1 MPTQERQSVLRRTV
15 KISTIE
21 GSFAQAFLS
30 LATPGSVFLTKFAV
44 LLQAT
49 PFHFSVLAAIGQ
61 LGQVFQLFG
70 VAIGRRM
77 TSRRP
82 AVVALS
88 AAGRA
93 LPLLFAFLPFLFPPA
108 VAIWL
113 FLGFAFLSTALMAAS
128 ANLWVAWI
136 SDMIPLS
143 IRGRF
148 FSRRSQ
154 YTVVVGLLCG
164 YLFGAFIDLF
174 SPQPG
179 LLGGWLRTVL
189 PFGAV
194 LREENLPYALG
205 TVFCVGIAL
214 GLTGVGVLAR
224 QPERPKT
231 VEREPFWS
239 LVAEPLR
246 DGNFRRLLL
255 YGLWWMLAIGIA
267 SPFWSPF
274 MIQKLGMSM
283 VSIQVY
289 GTISTTATLLALR
302 PWGILIDR
310 FGNKTAMRLA
320 LVLGG
325 LNPLLWV
332 FVTPQH
338 YEILFLEAATSG
350 IMWSG
355 AGIVATNLVLAIAPD
370 HRRQVYSGVFGAFS
384 GLAMMATMLLSGLF
398 LPPALNLAGRHL
410 EPEQVLFGLTAL
422 ARWSTEVPLSWVHEP
437 RARPVRQV
445 LDYLAKAARAR
456 LAALGQRLR
465 RG

>member
-1 MPTQERQSVLRRTV
+1 MPSPEQQSELRRAIR
-15 KISTIE
+15 ISTIE

-30 LATPGSVFLTKFAV
+30 LAAPGSIFLTKFAV

-70 VAIGRRM
+70 VAISRRM
-77 TSRRP
+77 TRRRP

-93 LPLLFAFLPFLFPPA
+93 LPFLFSFLPFLLSPP
-108 VAIWL
+108 VAIWI
-113 FLGFAFLSTALMAAS
+113 FLGLAFLSSALMAAS

-136 SDMIPLS
+136 ADLVPIS

-164 YLFGAFIDLF
+164 YLFGAFVDLF

-179 LLGGWLRTVL
+179 LLGGWLRSIL
-189 PFGAV
+189 PFAAD
-194 LREENLPYALG
+194 LRADHLPYALAV
-205 TVFCVGIAL
+205 VFGAGVVLGLVGVGIL
-214 GLTGVGVLAR
+214 SR
-224 QPERPKT
+224 QPERPKA
-231 VEREPFWS
+231 VEAKHFWT

-267 SPFWSPF
+267 SPFWGPF
-274 MIQKLGMSM
+274 MIQKLQMSM

-289 GTISTTATLLALR
+289 GTISTIATLLALR
-302 PWGILIDR
+302 PWGTFIDR

-370 HRRQVYSGVFGAFS
+370 RKRQAYSGVFGAFS
-384 GLAMMATMLLSGLF
+384 GLAMMVTMLLSGLF
-398 LPPALNLAGRHL
+398 LPPALELAGRHL

-422 ARWSTEVPLSWVHEP
+422 ARWSTELPLSWVHEP
-437 RARPVRQV
+437 RARPLRQALAYLVWTVRV
-445 LDYLAKAARAR
+445 R
-456 LAALGQRLR
+456 LAVVWRRLR
-465 RG
+465 RR